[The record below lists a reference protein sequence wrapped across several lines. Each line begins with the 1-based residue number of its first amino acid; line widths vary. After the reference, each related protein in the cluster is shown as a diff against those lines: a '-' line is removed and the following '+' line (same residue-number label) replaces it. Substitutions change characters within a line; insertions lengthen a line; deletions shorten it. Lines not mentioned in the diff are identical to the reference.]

1 MASRELPPP
10 RLPNPPVDYD
20 QITTVTLGRYIIDL
34 VRSLETFMIQEMNPG
49 QMRGTKLTL
58 TAIPTSAVGLEVG
71 ELYRV
76 EEQVKVVV
84 ANIAAPDGE
93 SGTGGVGSVTVV
105 IS

>member
-1 MASRELPPP
+1 MASREVSPP
-10 RLPNPPVDYD
+10 RLPNPPADFDHQYMV
-20 QITTVTLGRYIIDL
+20 DL
-34 VRSLETFMIQEMNPG
+34 VRSLEVFNSQETNPG
-49 QMRGTKLTL
+49 QMRGTTLTL

-84 ANIAAPDGE
+84 ANIAAPDGD
-93 SGTGGVGSVTVV
+93 SGTGAVGSVTVV